1 MGWIGKEFLLAVCG
15 SLLIALIAVSWPRPL
30 IQGPPPQATESTNR
44 TTESQQKSDGFDY
57 TRFRSYIQL
66 SAGYCTSE
74 RPNQQSEWRKKFI
87 CESKVTDVVLA
98 GLTFLLVIVTG
109 LLVSVGSRQERTTR
123 QQTRAFVYLN
133 GGAIYNV
140 ASPLAPLAIYK
151 PTGAEIVSPAEGPMA
166 QLVIKNTG
174 STPAHWG
181 GIYVAEYPLKT
192 PLPTEQ
198 NTQKP
203 ALSAI
208 PPGGVNTKNV
218 RIINPLTAE
227 EIAGL
232 RNGTFAIWV
241 YGKITY
247 RDAFRR
253 KRTSE
258 YRLFHNNI
266 SGAIGVST
274 ELTWADAGNDAN

>member
-1 MGWIGKEFLLAVCG
+1 
-15 SLLIALIAVSWPRPL
+15 
-30 IQGPPPQATESTNR
+30 
-44 TTESQQKSDGFDY
+44 
-57 TRFRSYIQL
+57 
-66 SAGYCTSE
+66 
-74 RPNQQSEWRKKFI
+74 
-87 CESKVTDVVLA
+87 
-98 GLTFLLVIVTG
+98 VIFTG

-123 QQTRAFVYLN
+123 QQMRAFVYLN

-140 ASPLAPLAIYK
+140 ASPLAPLAIYR
-151 PTGAEIVSPAEGPMA
+151 PTGAEIVSPAEGPLA

-174 STPAHWG
+174 STPAYQVVHWG
-181 GIYVAEYPLKT
+181 GMHVAGYPLT
-192 PLPTEQ
+192 TSLPVEQ

-203 ALSAI
+203 ASSAI
-208 PPGGVNTKNV
+208 PPGGVNTKSV
-218 RIINPLTAE
+218 RIMNPLTAE

-232 RNGTFAIWV
+232 RNGTSAIWI

-258 YRLFHNNI
+258 YRLFHNNT

-274 ELTWADAGNDAN
+274 DLTWADAGNEAS